1 MTSALLNCRPAFRI
15 CAFGQRP
22 TRASLGGGT
31 VRLVSDLRERF
42 LAVDTTAL
50 CDADKATRVMDPGMA
65 CRSAN
70 PVIFGPA
77 FTVRCRSDFLGA
89 LQAVESAAPGEV
101 VVVDGGGL
109 PVALA
114 GELFAR
120 GALARGL
127 GGLVIDG
134 GYRDIAYISQCELPV
149 YSRYVTP
156 MAGTTSR
163 LGELQVPVT
172 CGGVT
177 VRPGDLVLAD
187 TEGLVVVD
195 PDALPALLDAAASV
209 KEAEQRLIARLE
221 GGGTLS
227 DGLNLSEHIAA
238 LERGEASALRFLP

>member
-1 MTSALLNCRPAFRI
+1 M
-15 CAFGQRP
+15 
-22 TRASLGGGT
+22 
-31 VRLVSDLRERF
+31 VSDLRERF

-50 CDADKATRVMDPGMA
+50 CDADKATRVMDPGMV

-77 FTVRCRSDFLGA
+77 YTVRCRSDFLGA

-134 GYRDIAYISQCELPV
+134 GYRDIAYVSQCPLPV
-149 YSRYVTP
+149 YSRHVTP

-177 VRPGDLVLAD
+177 VRPGDLILAD
-187 TEGLVVVD
+187 AEGLIVID
-195 PDALPALLDAAASV
+195 PATLPALLDTAAV
-209 KEAEQRLIARLE
+209 IKEAEQAVITRLDT
-221 GGGTLS
+221 GGTLS
-227 DGLNLSEHIAA
+227 EGLNLADHVDA
-238 LERGEASALRFLP
+238 LTRGEPSTLRFLG